1 VGDAV
6 SGALGDREMDLKRT
20 PNVLYRC
27 TISCAEG
34 PGASTDRLRSIDGPW
49 QSQPLRATRL
59 LASLLL
65 LLLPAA
71 VPAGATALAPD
82 AHPPEFVSPLDG
94 ARYVSPRTTLIVRP
108 GGVLAP
114 GVSPDPGLFTVVG
127 SESGVHSGQL
137 RLSDHRDAVLFIPD
151 APFAAGE
158 TVTYRVNTGLR
169 TADGAT
175 TGPVAG
181 TFHVSPGSDAG
192 FPDARAALGVDGT
205 DAAGAAGALST
216 TSSTDSPVLVTTV
229 SGPTAPGRLFLS
241 DLNFFYPGYSSHLY
255 ILGND
260 GMPCFQRDLEG
271 WGLDFDVQPGG
282 DLTYFDEAGGNY
294 MAMDSTY
301 AVVDSFRADGYT
313 TDLHELR
320 RLPDGHVLLLADDP
334 ETVNMSQIV
343 PGGSPAAKVL
353 GVILQELDTNKNV
366 VFEWRSWDH
375 YQITDATDWG
385 PPPLIDY
392 VHANS
397 IAIDTDGTLLL
408 SCRHMDEITKIS
420 RRTGA
425 IIWRLGGKHN
435 QFQFIGDPIGFS
447 HQHDVR
453 ILPTGDMT
461 VFDNG
466 NGHVPRFSRALEYR
480 LDQRRKTATLVWQ
493 FRHSPDVYSG
503 AMGDVE
509 RLPNGNTLIGWG
521 FANPAVTEVT
531 PDGQVVYEAYFTA
544 PDKILRYSY
553 RAFRYDWPPHPAPP
567 DHQAV
572 VTLSPKVLNFERP
585 AAWIVA
591 RIEPE
596 GFRPEQIKV
605 SSVRLAGVI
614 PADPR
619 FAIAGSSG
627 AEGRP
632 TLEVRFSRGEASRY
646 LAPGWNRLE
655 VRGQLGGGETFA
667 GSDDVRVIGAPQNS
681 LAARVSPN
689 PLNPTGV
696 LSFATTREG
705 PVTVGLYDVQGRLVK
720 TLLDRFR
727 LGPGSHQVRF
737 DMTGARGGALASGIY
752 FYRIDAPDGR
762 SEGRVTV
769 LK

>member
-1 VGDAV
+1 
-6 SGALGDREMDLKRT
+6 MRT
-20 PNVLYRC
+20 
-27 TISCAEG
+27 
-34 PGASTDRLRSIDGPW
+34 
-49 QSQPLRATRL
+49 LRAIRH

-65 LLLPAA
+65 FLVPAA
-71 VPAGATALAPD
+71 VPAGASTLAPVTR
-82 AHPPEFVSPLDG
+82 PPEFVSPLDG
-94 ARYVSPRTTLIVRP
+94 ARYVNPGTTLIVRP
-108 GGVLAP
+108 GGVLDP
-114 GVSPDPGLFTVVG
+114 TFPLDPGLFTVVG
-127 SESGVHSGQL
+127 SESGVHAG
-137 RLSDHRDAVLFIPD
+137 RVELSDHRDAVLFVPD
-151 APFAAGE
+151 APFARGE
-158 TVTYRVNTGLR
+158 TVTYRLNAELR
-169 TADGAT
+169 TADGSSV
-175 TGPVAG
+175 GPVAG
-181 TFHVSPGSDAG
+181 TFHVSAGSGAG
-192 FPDARAALGVDGT
+192 FPDARAALGVDGSEAAS
-205 DAAGAAGALST
+205 AAGTVSAT
-216 TSSTDSPVLVTTV
+216 DSTDSPVLVTTV

-241 DLNFFYPGYSSHLY
+241 DLNFFFPDYSSHLY

-260 GMPCFQRDLEG
+260 GMPYFERQLEE

-282 DLTYFDEAGGNY
+282 GLTYFDRARGSY
-294 MAMDSTY
+294 YLMDSTY
-301 AVVDSFRADGYT
+301 TVVDSFRADGYT

-334 ETVNMSQIV
+334 ETVDMSQIV
-343 PGGSPAAKVL
+343 PGGSPTATAL
-353 GVILQELDTNKNV
+353 GLILQELDTNKNV

-397 IAIDTDGTLLL
+397 IAIDTDGNLLL

-420 RRTGA
+420 RRTGE
-425 IIWRLGGKHN
+425 ILWRLGGKHN
-435 QFQFIGDPIGFS
+435 QFEFIGDSIGFS

-453 ILPTGDMT
+453 ILPDGDLT

-480 LDQRRKTATLVWQ
+480 LDERRKTATLVWQ

-521 FANPAVTEVT
+521 YANPAVTEVT

-544 PDKILRYSY
+544 PERILRYSY
-553 RAFRYDWPPHPAPP
+553 RAFRYDWPPHPSPP
-567 DHQAV
+567 DHPAV
-572 VTLSPKVLNFERP
+572 VRLSPKVLNFERP

-596 GFRPEQIKV
+596 GFTTDQIQV
-605 SSVRLAGVI
+605 GSIRLAGVI
-614 PADPR
+614 PADPK
-619 FAIAGSSG
+619 FAVAGATG
-627 AEGRP
+627 ADGRP
-632 TLEVRFSRGEASRY
+632 MLEVRFSRGQASRY

-655 VRGQLGGGETFA
+655 VRGRLRSGGTFG
-667 GSDDVRVIGAPQNS
+667 GSDEVRVIGAPRNA
-681 LAARVSPN
+681 LAARVAPN

-696 LSFATTREG
+696 LSFSTTREG
-705 PVTVGLYDVQGRLVK
+705 PVTVGLYDVRGRLVK
-720 TLLDRFR
+720 TLLDGFR

-737 DMTGARGGALASGIY
+737 DMTGARGGVLASGVY
-752 FYRIDAPDGR
+752 FYRIDAPDGH
-762 SEGRVTV
+762 SEGRITV